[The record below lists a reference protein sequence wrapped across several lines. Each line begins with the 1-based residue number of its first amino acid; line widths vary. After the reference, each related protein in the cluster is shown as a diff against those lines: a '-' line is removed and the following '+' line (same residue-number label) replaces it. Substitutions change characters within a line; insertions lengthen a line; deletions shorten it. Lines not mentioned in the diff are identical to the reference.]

1 MRTHRNDLLL
11 RAARREPTERTP
23 VWLMRQA
30 GRTDPRYVE
39 LRQRSGLTLEALFRD
54 PDLSAEISLLPK
66 RLGVDVIIFF
76 QDILTPLAPMGAEF
90 VFRPGPQLVSP
101 IRCAADVEA
110 LRCYDPAV
118 KLGFVSKTI
127 RLLKSSLDG
136 ELPVLGFAGA
146 PLTLAAFLIEGRSPG
161 RDPKR
166 TREFMRDDPADFH
179 RLLDKLAN
187 MTADYLNLQIE
198 AGADAVQ
205 LFESCADLLTAAEY
219 AEFAHNYHVKV
230 FSGLSGSVPRILFA
244 KERSELKLM
253 VESGADVLSVGSCVD
268 LAEAIRRYGHR
279 VAFQGNVDN
288 RILADG
294 SLHDIDEAVQACVR
308 AGGGKGHILNLNHG
322 LLQQT
327 PFENVR
333 RFVEAAQAAPAREV
347 SAANTNFAVM

>member
-1 MRTHRNDLLL
+1 MGAIRNDLLL
-11 RAARREPTERTP
+11 CATRREPTERTP

-39 LRQRSGLTLEALFRD
+39 LRERSGLTLEALFCD
-54 PDLSAEISLLPK
+54 ADLATEISLLPK
-66 RLGVDVIIFF
+66 RLGVDAIIIF

-101 IRCAADVEA
+101 IRCAADVKA
-110 LRCYDPAV
+110 LRPYDPAG
-118 KLGFVSKTI
+118 KLDFVSKTI

-161 RDPKR
+161 RAPR
-166 TREFMRDDPADFH
+166 HLRVFMRDDPAGFH
-179 RLLDKLAN
+179 RLLDKLAD
-187 MTADYLNLQIE
+187 MTADYLALQIE

-205 LFESCADLLTAAEY
+205 LFDSCADLLTADEY
-219 AEFAHNYHVKV
+219 EQFAHNYQVKV
-230 FSGLSGSVPRILFA
+230 FSRLSGSVPRILFA
-244 KERSELKLM
+244 KERSELNLM

-268 LAEAIRRYGHR
+268 LAEAISRYGDR

-288 RILADG
+288 RILAEG
-294 SLHDIDEAVQACVR
+294 SLRDIDEAVWACVR
-308 AGGGKGHILNLNHG
+308 TGGGRGHILNLNHG
-322 LLQQT
+322 LLQHT

-333 RFVEAAQAAPAREV
+333 RFVEAARLARAPAV
-347 SAANTNFAVM
+347 SAAANAS